1 MVTINYPETYV
12 LKRTKRG
19 CETARNIKFSFDKL
33 ERYVVQ
39 FFEIE
44 SKINLALKFRFPGQK

>member
-44 SKINLALKFRFPGQK
+44 SKINLALKFRFPG